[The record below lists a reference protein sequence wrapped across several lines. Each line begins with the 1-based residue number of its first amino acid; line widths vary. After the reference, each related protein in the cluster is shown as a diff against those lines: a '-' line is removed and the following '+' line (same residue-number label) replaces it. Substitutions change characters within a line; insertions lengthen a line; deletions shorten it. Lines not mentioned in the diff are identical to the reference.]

1 MQKPGVSFPSRC
13 LSALRLP
20 TGYPAGIP
28 SRAAFLFMYDL
39 WLQCFQHFN
48 QFRFQSAFSYRATG
62 AMEKFK

>member
-1 MQKPGVSFPSRC
+1 MQKHGVSFQVRC

-20 TGYPAGIP
+20 PGIP
-28 SRAAFLFMYDL
+28 SSAALLFMYDL

-48 QFRFQSAFSYRATG
+48 QFRFQSAFSFRAAG